1 MGMTK
6 RVVVERRGGCLSGL
20 AGILGVLLL
29 ASVALKYWWA
39 ALIVAV
45 FVGLAIVGWVSERK

>member
-1 MGMTK
+1 MTK